1 MYAAYNAAF
10 SLIGKDNTE
19 GRATGV
25 PLAAAEEPTGDSAMT
40 VLQMLQ

>member
-19 GRATGV
+19 GRATGA
-25 PLAAAEEPTGDSAMT
+25 LAAEEPTGNSAMT
-40 VLQMLQ
+40 VLQVLQ